1 MILHALFDDSA
12 HGDAA
17 LSALRDAGLA
27 GDAPEVHRDRLYHTP
42 HAGQSA
48 VPMWFLGG
56 ATLIGGAGAV
66 LGFVLASMGLLG
78 LSVPPLTAAAFL
90 GLAGGSLGGLSSA
103 LGGAGA
109 FRSDYYKAA
118 QGMTSGQ
125 VLLTVNVPW
134 AESDQALTLLGE
146 HGALN
151 ITQVAG

>member
-17 LSALRDAGLA
+17 LAALRDAGLA
-27 GDAPEVHRDRLYHTP
+27 DQTPEVHRDRLYHTP

-56 ATLIGGAGAV
+56 ATLIGGGAATV
-66 LGFVLASMGLLG
+66 GFVLASLGLLG
-78 LSVPPLTAAAFL
+78 LEVPPATAAAFW
-90 GLAGGSLGGLSSA
+90 GLAGASLGGLSSA

-109 FRSDYYKAA
+109 FRSDYYEAA
-118 QGMTSGQ
+118 KDMKPGQ
-125 VLLTVNVPW
+125 VLLTLDVPW
-134 AESDQALTLLGE
+134 TQGNHARSLLGE
-146 HGALN
+146 HGALS